1 MCVPCRVPMT
11 IERCETGL
19 RESILMVVTY
29 RYAECGLLERA
40 QIQYSAHRERLR
52 GEARC
57 WRARVRPA
65 PSPTPPRG
73 RPRDKQE
80 QGEERPRSAA
90 CNRPGAFAWRAPTV
104 PYPQSSRTT
113 PAYAMPA
120 TNAPAQVS
128 NNNSSMSLTLAMTS
142 SPGQVP
148 ANPKRERELW
158 FRGCRG
164 QLKKNSPASASAGL
178 PTRNRPSSTA
188 APKPTRFSGGVSR
201 NGRSPLGF
209 ELRIF
214 QRTDATSLPS
224 GSTRPCYPDRARVW
238 PSACSRRRVSE
249 IRQGGSLGVSYKLRS
264 KGLEPIELSA
274 RNATR
279 RT

>member
-1 MCVPCRVPMT
+1 MACPNCPLSPVEQDYARVCDA
-11 IERCETGL
+11 RD
-19 RESILMVVTY
+19 
-29 RYAECGLLERA
+29 ERA
-40 QIQYSAHRERLR
+40 HAGEQQQFFDEPDPCHDFLLR
-52 GEARC
+52 TGSGE
-57 WRARVRPA
+57 
-65 PSPTPPRG
+65 S
-73 RPRDKQE
+73 
-80 QGEERPRSAA
+80 
-90 CNRPGAFAWRAPTV
+90 
-104 PYPQSSRTT
+104 
-113 PAYAMPA
+113 
-120 TNAPAQVS
+120 
-128 NNNSSMSLTLAMTS
+128 
-142 SPGQVP
+142 
-148 ANPKRERELW
+148 KRERELW